1 MADSANST
9 YGSQYKGRE
18 LHVSDGTLTG
28 TSLLKDLNPG
38 EADLPASNL
47 GAGMSHVWWNDVLY
61 FPLDDG
67 TDEHGQELWRTDG
80 TENGTYMVKDIREG
94 SVASSVS
101 GLTLWEDHIY
111 FSALANNSVGHEL
124 WKSDGTEA
132 GTVLVKDIY
141 PGDSWQDSSW
151 PRYLTVFNDKLYFQA
166 KNIEN
171 GTELWTTDGTENGTT
186 LVVDLRPGTM
196 GNGEGFPS
204 NPSHITV
211 FNDYMYFS
219 ATNET
224 VSNGLWKSDG
234 TAEGTSLVKDAY
246 PGSNSNIR
254 SIVPSSLR
262 TLAESSLDKFGIMG
276 DHFYF
281 TAQSCSSTRCANLW
295 KSDGTEEGTVAV
307 TDFDED
313 SNGENAQGIMHQRI
327 GFVIG
332 ESKMVF
338 VVDNETYG
346 EELWISDGT
355 TEGTHLLIDLN
366 PEDDT
371 NGRAGDSDIHG
382 AVAGSGDIFYFG
394 GRDGEW
400 CSHCEE
406 HPNVLW
412 KTDGTVEGTVKINQ
426 TYPKPDYPNPTEH
439 VGLQNYPFF
448 PFGNHLV
455 FLGYTSCSGGG
466 GSHHPGCQVGFWI
479 LHNISSG
486 FSPTPSYSV
495 YENEVLEP
503 ITFDYAEAYREE
515 MVYKGSGDLYQLDPI
530 FPGGADDSSPQDMV
544 VMGDIAYFTAQD
556 EDHGRELWRSGG
568 TNETTALVK
577 DICPGSTGSEIYHGL
592 TVFNDL
598 IIFSANDCTNGEEL
612 WISDGTENGT
622 VMIKDMNEG
631 DESSDSDPLGFLD
644 AGDFAYFSGSNAS
657 GRELWKTDGTT
668 NGTVLVKDIVS
679 DGSSNPGQLTLFGD
693 TVFFTV
699 GADISSELWKTDGT
713 EEGTI
718 QVSSSVSDIREL
730 TVMGDAL
737 YFRGRSSGN
746 DIELWKTDGT
756 TAGTV
761 RVKDINPGNSGS
773 TPQALTVAGGTLFF
787 NANDGTHGEELWKS
801 DGTEDGTVLVKD
813 ISSGGSSIIE
823 MVSIGNIVYFRATDG
838 SIGHELWRSDG
849 TEDGTYLV
857 KDIAPGWES
866 SHPQQMT
873 PIGDRLFFTADDG
886 DHGDEFWISDGTTN
900 GTVMFEISVDSTES
914 CQCQQYNKVGNS
926 ILFTATSYYNNIELW
941 SFDPTEILY
950 HSIEGMRW
958 SITPSLPE
966 GLSLDSSTGKITG
979 IPTEVI
985 DWTDYTVTLTASN
998 PETGSYFYNGNG
1010 SSWMVKDIWSGTGS
1024 SVGCCTPFGIA
1035 YDNNFYFAAEDG
1047 THGVELWKSDGT
1059 AAGTVMV
1066 KDIDTTGSDD
1076 SDPEFFTVMDNILY
1090 FIATTYS
1097 SNDELWR
1104 SDGTEEGTFMVKDI
1118 RNGSQGSYLSSLT
1131 IMGNNLY
1138 FQANDGVHG
1147 RELWKSDGTEAGTV
1161 IVKDI
1166 WSGSSSSDAGA
1177 SITAIGDTIFFQARD
1192 GTGNGQE
1199 LWKSDG
1205 TANGTVMVKDIRS
1218 GGDGSFPRYF
1228 TAVGNTLYFRADDGI
1243 HGQEL
1248 WKSDGTANGT
1258 VMVLSLIHI

>member
-1 MADSANST
+1 DSSILEELSEQDGARTSPSNISVPFTNLLQSNYISINVITNGKIMIFMADSANST

-94 SVASSVS
+94 SLSSSVS

-186 LVVDLRPGTM
+186 LVVDIRPGTM

-204 NPSHITV
+204 NPSYITV

-246 PGSNSNIR
+246 PGSNSNIQA
-254 SIVPSSLR
+254 IVPSSLE

-281 TAQSCSSTRCANLW
+281 TAKSCNSSRCANLW

-307 TDFDED
+307 TDFDDD
-313 SNGENAQGIMHQRI
+313 SHGESVSGIMHNRI

-346 EELWISDGT
+346 DELWISDGT

-371 NGRAGDSDIHG
+371 NGYAAGSNIHG

-394 GRDGEW
+394 GIDGVN

-406 HPNVLW
+406 HYNVLW

-426 TYPKPDYPNPTEH
+426 TYPKPDYPNPTEY
-439 VGLQNYPFF
+439 VGSQNYPFF

-455 FLGYTSCSGGG
+455 FQGYTSCSGGG

-515 MVYKGSGDLYQLDPI
+515 MVYKGSGDVYQLDPI
-530 FPGGADDSSPQDMV
+530 FPGGADDSSPQNMV

-556 EDHGRELWRSGG
+556 GDHGRELWRSGG

-577 DICPGSTGSEIYHGL
+577 DIRPGATGSEINHGL

-598 IIFSANDCTNGEEL
+598 ILFSANDGTHGEEL

-622 VMIKDMNEG
+622 VMIKDMNDG
-631 DESSDSDPLGFLD
+631 SGDSDPLNFLQVND
-644 AGDFAYFSGSNAS
+644 VVYFSGSDGS
-657 GRELWKTDGTT
+657 DRELWKTDGTT
-668 NGTVLVKDIVS
+668 NGTVLVKNINSAD
-679 DGSSNPGQLTLFGD
+679 SSNPSMFTLLGD
-693 TVFFTV
+693 TVFFT
-699 GADISSELWKTDGT
+699 ADDNTHG
-713 EEGTI
+713 
-718 QVSSSVSDIREL
+718 
-730 TVMGDAL
+730 
-737 YFRGRSSGN
+737 
-746 DIELWKTDGT
+746 IELWKTDGT
-756 TAGTV
+756 T
-761 RVKDINPGNSGS
+761 
-773 TPQALTVAGGTLFF
+773 
-787 NANDGTHGEELWKS
+787 
-801 DGTEDGTVLVKD
+801 DGTVLVKD
-813 ISSGGSSIIE
+813 IRNG
-823 MVSIGNIVYFRATDG
+823 VGNSNPTYLAVLGNNLYFRAYDGIHGQELWKSDGTTDG
-838 SIGHELWRSDG
+838 TVLVKDINPGSTPSYPANMIAMGNKLYFFAGHPDLGYELWESDGTGAGTSIVKDINPGASWGAATILTVMDNNLYFTGDDNTHGIELWRSDG

-857 KDIAPGWES
+857 KDIKPGS
-866 SHPQQMT
+866 GNSNIADLT
-873 PIGDRLFFTADDG
+873 PIGDHLFFRADDG
-886 DHGDEFWISDGTTN
+886 DHGDEFWISDG
-900 GTVMFEISVDSTES
+900 
-914 CQCQQYNKVGNS
+914 
-926 ILFTATSYYNNIELW
+926 
-941 SFDPTEILY
+941 
-950 HSIEGMRW
+950 
-958 SITPSLPE
+958 
-966 GLSLDSSTGKITG
+966 
-979 IPTEVI
+979 
-985 DWTDYTVTLTASN
+985 
-998 PETGSYFYNGNG
+998 
-1010 SSWMVKDIWSGTGS
+1010 
-1024 SVGCCTPFGIA
+1024 
-1035 YDNNFYFAAEDG
+1035 
-1047 THGVELWKSDGT
+1047 
-1059 AAGTVMV
+1059 
-1066 KDIDTTGSDD
+1066 
-1076 SDPEFFTVMDNILY
+1076 
-1090 FIATTYS
+1090 
-1097 SNDELWR
+1097 
-1104 SDGTEEGTFMVKDI
+1104 
-1118 RNGSQGSYLSSLT
+1118 
-1131 IMGNNLY
+1131 
-1138 FQANDGVHG
+1138 
-1147 RELWKSDGTEAGTV
+1147 
-1161 IVKDI
+1161 
-1166 WSGSSSSDAGA
+1166 
-1177 SITAIGDTIFFQARD
+1177 
-1192 GTGNGQE
+1192 
-1199 LWKSDG
+1199 
-1205 TANGTVMVKDIRS
+1205 
-1218 GGDGSFPRYF
+1218 
-1228 TAVGNTLYFRADDGI
+1228 
-1243 HGQEL
+1243 
-1248 WKSDGTANGT
+1248 
-1258 VMVLSLIHI
+1258 